1 MQFPTKEVLLK
12 ELHLGPHSEA
22 GYFVDTYASPHRLSR
37 EGKTERVVSSIFY
50 MLTKEFPMSHFH
62 IITSDIVHY
71 YHCGLP
77 LKYHVVT
84 PDGECNTTV
93 MGHDIAAGQK
103 LQLTVPAGCWKAA
116 ELVTDIEGG
125 GGLDYSLLSEAVTP
139 EFCYENW
146 RMATEKD
153 IKALILPEKWDY
165 MKRFVCGTNN

>member
-12 ELHLGPHSEA
+12 ELRLGPHSEA
-22 GYFVDTYASPHRLSR
+22 GYFVDTYTSPHKLSQ
-37 EGKTERVVSSIFY
+37 EGKTEGAMSSIFY
-50 MLTKEFPMSHFH
+50 MLTREFPLSHFH

-84 PDGECNTTV
+84 PEGECNTTV

-116 ELVTDIEGG
+116 ELVMDGGEGSE
-125 GGLDYSLLSEAVTP
+125 GLDYSLLSEAVTP
-139 EFCYENW
+139 EFSYDNW

-153 IKALILPEKWDY
+153 VKGLIPPEKWDY
-165 MKRFVCGTNN
+165 MKRFVGEAN